1 MIMAVSGLE
10 EYHPIACTMSPDHV
24 KELCRTEIR
33 SALLQNLSPK
43 DTSKRNH
50 RKSHGC
56 MPSFLEMNAIMSASW
71 KSIDNFTRSVFEE
84 LAGEGRHIYHKR
96 VAD

>member
-1 MIMAVSGLE
+1 MAVSGLE

-33 SALLQNLSPK
+33 SAFLQNLSPK

-56 MPSFLEMNAIMSASW
+56 MPSFLEMNAVMSASW

-84 LAGEGRHIYHKR
+84 LAEEGRHIYHKR
-96 VAD
+96 GAD